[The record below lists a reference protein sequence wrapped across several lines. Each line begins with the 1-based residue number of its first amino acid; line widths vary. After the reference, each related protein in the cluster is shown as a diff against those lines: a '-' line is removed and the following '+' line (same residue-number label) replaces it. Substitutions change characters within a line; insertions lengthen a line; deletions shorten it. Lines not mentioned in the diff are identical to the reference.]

1 MVTMIIVMLVKTK
14 TMLIASDNNQLGRY
28 QAYLAGHN
36 CPDRPTGI
44 KSNGRT
50 NQRKLGFLVRGENRI
65 ESPQKTPLEQ
75 NREAT
80 LPQPA
85 HDTKPR
91 IELGT
96 LGNLV
101 TTEPGMWVL
110 SLP

>member
-1 MVTMIIVMLVKTK
+1 M
-14 TMLIASDNNQLGRY
+14 
-28 QAYLAGHN
+28 
-36 CPDRPTGI
+36 
-44 KSNGRT
+44 
-50 NQRKLGFLVRGENRI
+50 KLGFLVRGENRI

-91 IELGT
+91 IELRT
-96 LGNLV
+96 HLV

-110 SLP
+110 SSP